1 MWNSALLI
9 FLGGGLG
16 SVLRFLISQYISK
29 KIESGIPWGT
39 FVVNIL
45 GSLLLGATI
54 GFFHKINLS
63 SSQYVVFFTI
73 GFCGGFTT
81 FSTFTMENML
91 LLKNG
96 DWTLVFIYSLTSVII
111 GVLAAFG
118 GFWVLK

>member
-81 FSTFTMENML
+81 FSTFTMENLL

>member
-45 GSLLLGATI
+45 GSLLLGAII
-54 GFFHKINLS
+54 GFFHKMNLS

-81 FSTFTMENML
+81 FSTFTMENL
-91 LLKNG
+91 LL
-96 DWTLVFIYSLTSVII
+96 L
-111 GVLAAFG
+111 
-118 GFWVLK
+118 

>member
-45 GSLLLGATI
+45 GSLLLGAII
-54 GFFHKINLS
+54 GFFHKMNLS

-81 FSTFTMENML
+81 FSTFTMENLL

>member
-1 MWNSALLI
+1 MWNSAVLI

-16 SVLRFLISQYISK
+16 SVLRFLISQYISI

-45 GSLLLGATI
+45 GSLLLGAII
-54 GFFHKINLS
+54 GFFHKMNLS

-81 FSTFTMENML
+81 FSTFTM
-91 LLKNG
+91 
-96 DWTLVFIYSLTSVII
+96 
-111 GVLAAFG
+111 
-118 GFWVLK
+118 

>member
-1 MWNSALLI
+1 MWNSAVLI

-16 SVLRFLISQYISK
+16 SVLRFLISQYISI

-45 GSLLLGATI
+45 GSLLLGAII
-54 GFFHKINLS
+54 GFFHKMNLS
-63 SSQYVVFFTI
+63 SSQYVVFFTL

-111 GVLAAFG
+111 GILAAFG

>member
-29 KIESGIPWGT
+29 KIESVIPWGT

-45 GSLLLGATI
+45 GSLLLGAII
-54 GFFHKINLS
+54 GFFHKMNLS

-81 FSTFTMENML
+81 FSTFTMENLL

>member
-1 MWNSALLI
+1 MWNSAVLI

-45 GSLLLGATI
+45 GSLLLGAII
-54 GFFHKINLS
+54 GFFHKMNLS

-111 GVLAAFG
+111 GILAAFG

>member
-45 GSLLLGATI
+45 GSLLLGAII
-54 GFFHKINLS
+54 GFFHKMNLS

>member
-1 MWNSALLI
+1 MWNSAVLI

-45 GSLLLGATI
+45 GSLLLGAII
-54 GFFHKINLS
+54 GFFHKMNLS
-63 SSQYVVFFTI
+63 SSQYVVFFTL

-111 GVLAAFG
+111 GILAAFG

>member
-45 GSLLLGATI
+45 GSLLLGAII
-54 GFFHKINLS
+54 GFFHKMNLS

-81 FSTFTMENML
+81 FSTFTMENLL

-118 GFWVLK
+118 GFWVIK

>member
-45 GSLLLGATI
+45 GSLLLGAII

-81 FSTFTMENML
+81 FSTFTMENLL

>member
-45 GSLLLGATI
+45 GSLLLGAII

-118 GFWVLK
+118 GFWLLK